1 MCSRVAVL
9 AVLMMAIC
17 QSPTIV
23 LVNADNESTTVYPQS
38 NSPDSEDERE
48 AVNTEYVA
56 GVLKTWDRLS
66 HQLVPNTTAAIWAG
80 ANFTAASRPLPATV
94 TLESQQISLRV

>member
-1 MCSRVAVL
+1 MCNRVAVL
-9 AVLMMAIC
+9 AVLMMAMC

-23 LVNADNESTTVYPQS
+23 LVNADSERTPMFPQS
-38 NSPDSEDERE
+38 NAPESGDERE

-56 GVLKTWDRLS
+56 DILESWDRLS
-66 HQLVPNTTAAIWAG
+66 HRLVPNTTAATWAG
-80 ANFTAASRPLPATV
+80 ANFTAASRPLPAIA